1 MSNSNNDNALSRAEL
16 LGHVRPPGLDGKRMC
31 LSARAFIV
39 RSGRNPSLSNRTRKG
54 RSNAAA
60 ESRERREWGAP
71 WWKSA
76 PAASQAERELA
87 GAAGVA
93 VVDACFDWTA
103 RLRRHKR
110 SASERVTPRER

>member
-1 MSNSNNDNALSRAEL
+1 MSKRLS
-16 LGHVRPPGLDGKRMC
+16 
-31 LSARAFIV
+31 SRAFIV

-54 RSNAAA
+54 RFNAAA

-71 WWKSA
+71 SWESA
-76 PAASQAERELA
+76 PAASQAERELG

-93 VVDACFDWTA
+93 EVDARLDWTA

-110 SASERVTPRER
+110 SARKRGRSRER